1 MNNNQKKVYIDQNGN
16 KIVLEEIMT
25 FEIEELGKRYL
36 AFTVNDN
43 GTSDNVCVNLVEL
56 FSAND
61 NNLHIKKIE
70 SNEEN
75 IVKYVFQRLMQN

>member
-1 MNNNQKKVYIDQNGN
+1 MNNNQKKVYIDQSGN

-61 NNLHIKKIE
+61 NSLHIKKIE
-70 SNEEN
+70 SNEEDV
-75 IVKYVFQRLMQN
+75 VKSVFERLIQN